1 MFSQVVGQ
9 TDIKERLLQEAQA
22 GRVPHALLLSGSSGC
37 GKLALAVS
45 YAQYL
50 LCHRP
55 GCLRGMPVMSDF
67 HALRTPRPPFRL
79 PRHQIQNS
87 GKFRM
92 RRVSGRMAQAAAS
105 RALFRLERLV
115 GRHEG

>member
-1 MFSQVVGQ
+1 MFSRVVGQ
-9 TDIKERLLQEAQA
+9 TDIKERLLQEAQV

-55 GCLRGMPVMSDF
+55 GAHD
-67 HALRTPRPPFRL
+67 ALKRSIATSPRIWL
-79 PRHQIQNS
+79 W
-87 GKFRM
+87 K
-92 RRVSGRMAQAAAS
+92 
-105 RALFRLERLV
+105 
-115 GRHEG
+115 

>member
-45 YAQYL
+45 L
-50 LCHRP
+50 SLIH
-55 GCLRGMPVMSDF
+55 
-67 HALRTPRPPFRL
+67 
-79 PRHQIQNS
+79 I
-87 GKFRM
+87 
-92 RRVSGRMAQAAAS
+92 
-105 RALFRLERLV
+105 
-115 GRHEG
+115 